1 MPVTLT
7 WHCHHAD
14 GLGLTQ
20 AAKMSSLATKE
31 WNKGLPDVKLRRKQ
45 HFNISKP
52 KLHWHGE
59 NLGAS
64 LTVK

>member
-7 WHCHHAD
+7 WHRHRAD
-14 GLGLTQ
+14 GMGLIQ

-45 HFNISKP
+45 HFKTQT
-52 KLHWHGE
+52 
-59 NLGAS
+59 S
-64 LTVK
+64 LAQ